1 MGKNIIFFIGAG
13 FTKAIVHTA
22 PTGAQFL
29 TKAFDSQGPYI
40 QDTKVT
46 KLKNF
51 VEYCYYKLD
60 GDLYPNIQD
69 VLSLIDYCIQKNEA
83 LFFSLN

>member
-40 QDTKVT
+40 
-46 KLKNF
+46 
-51 VEYCYYKLD
+51 
-60 GDLYPNIQD
+60 
-69 VLSLIDYCIQKNEA
+69 
-83 LFFSLN
+83 